1 MESPGLRYGLP
12 AAARWPTHPS
22 SARSNRSGAM
32 GVSVKTIALVTAAA
46 AVTSASVAGCGSN
59 PKSPTAS
66 STSATAA
73 TASHSSTASSAQA
86 QSADYA
92 RLLIQVN
99 DIQTPMAFTAGPVI
113 PNPNGQ
119 AGVDTTFS
127 NDDKTRQIHDTILV
141 LGDPAAAAS
150 ALDAAKAKLADS
162 VQGTPAPA
170 AVGTGGTT
178 VSGNSPDGSKGVMML
193 LFTEGKA
200 FTTLNFVGPPDM
212 FPPPEFVTDLGQK
225 QDTAIKNGLPG

>member
-1 MESPGLRYGLP
+1 MSVSLKAIALLT
-12 AAARWPTHPS
+12 AAVAVS
-22 SARSNRSGAM
+22 SA
-32 GVSVKTIALVTAAA
+32 
-46 AVTSASVAGCGSN
+46 SAAGCSSN

-66 STSATAA
+66 PGSATAA
-73 TASHSSTASSAQA
+73 TTSHRAPASSAQA

-92 RLLIQVN
+92 RLLIRVS
-99 DIQTPMAFTAGPVI
+99 DIQTPMAFTAGPVL

-119 AGVDTTFS
+119 AGGETTFS

-141 LGDPAAAAS
+141 FGDPAAAAS
-150 ALDAAKAKLADS
+150 ALDAAKAKLGDS

-193 LFTEGKA
+193 LFNEGKA

-212 FPPPEFVTDLGQK
+212 LPPPDFVTELGQK
-225 QDTAIKNGLPG
+225 QDTAIKNGLAG

>member
-1 MESPGLRYGLP
+1 
-12 AAARWPTHPS
+12 
-22 SARSNRSGAM
+22 
-32 GVSVKTIALVTAAA
+32 
-46 AVTSASVAGCGSN
+46 
-59 PKSPTAS
+59 
-66 STSATAA
+66 
-73 TASHSSTASSAQA
+73 
-86 QSADYA
+86 
-92 RLLIQVN
+92 LIQAN
-99 DIQTPMAFTAGPVI
+99 DIQSPMPFTAGPVI

-119 AGVDTTFS
+119 AGVETTFS

-150 ALDAAKAKLADS
+150 ALDAAKAKLGDS

-212 FPPPEFVTDLGQK
+212 LPPPDFVTDLGQK
-225 QDTAIKNGLPG
+225 QDTAIKNGLSG

>member
-1 MESPGLRYGLP
+1 MSIPLK
-12 AAARWPTHPS
+12 S
-22 SARSNRSGAM
+22 
-32 GVSVKTIALVTAAA
+32 IALMTAAV
-46 AVTSASVAGCGSN
+46 AVTSASAAGCSSN

-73 TASHSSTASSAQA
+73 PTSPSSRTSSAQA
-86 QSADYA
+86 QSVDYT
-92 RLLIQVN
+92 RLLIQAS

-119 AGVDTTFS
+119 AGADTTFS
-127 NDDKTRQIHDTILV
+127 NDDKTRQIHDTVLV
-141 LGDPAAAAS
+141 LADPAAAAS
-150 ALDAAKAKLADS
+150 ALQAAKAKLGDS
-162 VQGTPAPA
+162 VQGTPGPA

-200 FTTLNFVGPPDM
+200 FATLNFVGPPDM
-212 FPPPEFVTDLGQK
+212 LPPPDFVTELGQK
-225 QDTAIKNGLPG
+225 QDTAIKNGLSG

>member
-1 MESPGLRYGLP
+1 MS
-12 AAARWPTHPS
+12 
-22 SARSNRSGAM
+22 
-32 GVSVKTIALVTAAA
+32 VSLKTIALVTAAV
-46 AVTSASVAGCGSN
+46 AVTSASAAGCSSNPLGAGCSSN

-73 TASHSSTASSAQA
+73 TTSHSSTASSAQA
-86 QSADYA
+86 QSADYT
-92 RLLIQVN
+92 RLLIQAS
-99 DIQTPMAFTAGPVI
+99 DIQTPMAFTAGPLT

-119 AGVDTTFS
+119 AGVETTFS

-141 LGDPAAAAS
+141 FGDPAAAAS

-162 VQGTPAPA
+162 VQGTPGPA

-178 VSGNSPDGSKGVMML
+178 VSGNSPDGSKGVMMV

-200 FTTLNFVGPPDM
+200 FATLNFVGPPDM
-212 FPPPEFVTDLGQK
+212 LPPPDFVTDLGQK
-225 QDTAIKNGLPG
+225 QDTLIKNGLSG

>member
-1 MESPGLRYGLP
+1 
-12 AAARWPTHPS
+12 
-22 SARSNRSGAM
+22 
-32 GVSVKTIALVTAAA
+32 
-46 AVTSASVAGCGSN
+46 
-59 PKSPTAS
+59 
-66 STSATAA
+66 
-73 TASHSSTASSAQA
+73 
-86 QSADYA
+86 
-92 RLLIQVN
+92 
-99 DIQTPMAFTAGPVI
+99 MAFTAGPVT

-119 AGVDTTFS
+119 AGVETTFS

-150 ALDAAKAKLADS
+150 ALDAAKAKLGDS

-212 FPPPEFVTDLGQK
+212 LPPPDFVTELGQK
-225 QDTAIKNGLPG
+225 QDTAHQERTVWLSRTGRGACRGSTKKPARCARAGFFVVKR